1 MAAQTRIVMPSA
13 AKKGQIIEI
22 KSLIQHHMETGH
34 RRDNEGRPIKR
45 DIVNRFAVTYN
56 GVEIFKSDLFP
67 GVAANPYFAFSTIA
81 TESGEV
87 TFQWTDDQG
96 VVTTETRRIVVT

>member
-1 MAAQTRIVMPSA
+1 MAAQTRIVMPA
-13 AKKGQIIEI
+13 TAKKGQIIEI

-56 GVEIFKSDLFP
+56 GVEIFMSDLFP

-96 VVTTETRRIVVT
+96 VVTIEKRRIAVT